1 MKTTF
6 KFGFAVLLAAFFLVH
21 PLAACAA
28 MWQPAEATAHP
39 CYPRKT
45 QPATTTSGTD
55 CCIVSAPPVSPVQVN
70 AIESL
75 VWGALANTA
84 QPAISLAELDSNAAL
99 PHLFSRPHL
108 FVAFHQLLI

>member
-6 KFGFAVLLAAFFLVH
+6 NFGIAVLLAVFFLVH

-28 MWQPAEATAHP
+28 MWQPAELTAHP
-39 CYPRKT
+39 CCPRKN

-75 VWGALANTA
+75 VWRALVNTA
-84 QPAISLAELDSNAAL
+84 QPAIGLAELDSNAAL
-99 PHLFSRPHL
+99 PQLFSRSHL